1 MSNILAL
8 VERHRVL
15 WSEAHQR
22 QDLKRIF
29 SKDADVLAEPA
40 TTAEAEFLDLVIIHF
55 ETGWR
60 LEKNMGRGELKALS
74 WDAGEFFSLPLPHA
88 VWEKTKKIR
97 NPRFVRFVERAMKIK
112 PR

>member
-1 MSNILAL
+1 LAL

-29 SKDADVLAEPA
+29 LKGADVLSEPA
-40 TTAEAEFLDLVIIHF
+40 TTAETEFLDLVIIHF

-60 LEKNMGRGELKALS
+60 LERTMGRGELKALS
-74 WDAGEFFSLPLPHA
+74 RDAGEFFSLPLPCA
-88 VWEKTKKIR
+88 AWEKTKEFR
-97 NPRFVRFVERAMKIK
+97 NPKFVRFVERAIGK
-112 PR
+112 